1 MSVYESIMQGLNE
14 AVEFEKGN
22 LKANTSKLTVAP
34 IPDIQAAEIR
44 NIRLSLE
51 MTQVI
56 FAAVI
61 GVSAKTVEAWEGG
74 RSKPSGTAKRM
85 LAMLKSD
92 PKLPEKYNLLAR

>member
-1 MSVYESIMQGLNE
+1 MSVYESIIQGLNE
-14 AVEFEKGN
+14 AIEYEKGN

-34 IPDIQAAEIR
+34 IPDILASEIKD
-44 NIRLSLE
+44 IRLSLE
-51 MTQVI
+51 MTQTV

-61 GVSAKTVEAWEGG
+61 GVSEKTVEAWEGG

-85 LAMLKSD
+85 LAMLRSD